1 MFQQFTS
8 INESLLGFFL
18 LLLPSI
24 GVSQTIVSGTVSD
37 ALSKE
42 PLIGVT
48 VQLKSAPNQGAVTD
62 LDGRYQVTV
71 TAPQDTLVFRY
82 TGYQKSEQT
91 VATEGPPTLTLNVAL
106 ALASLTASTIIVTDG
121 KYEKKLE
128 ESTVS
133 VDVIGQQQLENNNLT
148 SLDEIVK
155 KASGV
160 QITDGQ
166 ISIRGGAGYAYGVGS
181 RVIFLVDG
189 QPLLSAELSDVKW
202 NFMPIE
208 NAQQIEIIKG
218 SASVLYGSGALNG
231 VINLRTAYPTGD
243 SAYTAFSLYAG
254 IYDQPRVDSMRWY
267 NPQVDGLAAQ
277 PFFSGLYF
285 AHRERIHPNVDLV
298 LGGNFHLQNGYFKGA
313 DERRFRFN
321 FNTRIRP
328 PKANGRIS
336 YGLNGNLMY
345 HELGLF
351 FMAKN
356 MSDQAYENLTDINRD
371 RYYSVTLDPYVTIF
385 DKQENKHDIR
395 GRWFRISK
403 VQKEADSEADIASL
417 EYQFQRT
424 FANDWIV
431 TAGAMGQYYH
441 VNSILFAEV
450 DAPSNERDLF
460 TAGSAAVYAQ
470 VDKKF
475 FKRLSATVGLRWEGF
490 SFDSSV
496 VSTLPIFRA
505 GLNFEASP
513 NDFIRASYGQGFRL
527 PSMGERYF
535 NERIPGTFVGIY
547 PNEEL
552 QAETGWTAEV
562 AYRRLFGGKRFKLYV
577 DVAFF
582 LMEYDNMV
590 EFSLGSFP
598 QGPGFSFINVSK
610 ARIGGWEISTQGEVR
625 IGQVPLRLWGGYTY
639 SFPGDLSADTSRL
652 RNYGAFAEAAFST
665 FTKRVEREQYPDIL
679 KYRRLHTLRFDAE
692 TEWKGV
698 TLGTA
703 INYNSYMH
711 HIDLLFEFD
720 IISAGVGNFR
730 SIHNQGFWVWDW
742 RLGYAFNSKQRL
754 NLVVQNVL
762 NEEYATRPAQ
772 MGAPRS
778 FSVKYSHV
786 F

>member
-1 MFQQFTS
+1 MNMINQF
-8 INESLLGFFL
+8 LLGFFFF
-18 LLLPSI
+18 LLPCCLWA
-24 GVSQTIVSGTVSD
+24 QTIVSGTVVD

-48 VQLKSAPNQGAVTD
+48 IQSKSAPNTGVVTD
-62 LDGRYQVTV
+62 IDGKYNFPIR
-71 TAPQDTLVFRY
+71 ASKDTLIFRY
-82 TGYQKSEQT
+82 TGYSNIER
-91 VATEGPPTLTLNVAL
+91 VVITENQSSIILNIEL
-106 ALASLTASTIIVTDG
+106 PLASLTATTIIVTDG

-133 VDVIGQQQLENNNLT
+133 VDVIGEQQLQNNNLT
-148 SLDEIVK
+148 SLDEVVK

-231 VINLRTAYPTGD
+231 VVNLRTAYPKGD
-243 SAYTAFSLYAG
+243 SAYTAFSMYAG
-254 IYDQPRVDSMRWY
+254 IYDQPRIDSMGWY
-267 NPQVDGLAAQ
+267 NRKRDGLAAQ
-277 PFFSGLYF
+277 PAFGGLYF
-285 AHRERIHPNVDLV
+285 AHREKIHPNVDLV
-298 LGGNFHLQNGYFKGA
+298 LGGNFHLQNSYYKGA

-321 FNTRIRP
+321 FSTRIRP
-328 PKANGRIS
+328 PKADGRIS
-336 YGLNGNLMY
+336 FGVNGNLMY

-351 FMAKN
+351 FMAQN
-356 MSDQAYENLTDINRD
+356 MAENAYENLSTIYRD

-385 DKQENKHDIR
+385 DKKENKHDLR

-403 VQKEADSEADIASL
+403 LQDEADSEADIASL

-424 FANDWIV
+424 FANDWTV
-431 TAGAMGQYYH
+431 TAGTMGQYLH
-441 VNSILFAEV
+441 VNSILFADP
-450 DAPSNERDLF
+450 DAESWERELF
-460 TAGSAAVYAQ
+460 TAGSGALYAQ

-475 FKRLSATVGLRWEGF
+475 WNRLSATVGVRWEGF
-490 SFDSSV
+490 VVDTSVGSS
-496 VSTLPIFRA
+496 LPIVRVGA
-505 GLNFEASP
+505 NFEASP

-535 NERIPGTFVGIY
+535 NERIPNTFVGIY
-547 PNEEL
+547 PNPDL
-552 QAETGWTAEV
+552 QAETGWTAEL
-562 AYRRLFGGKRFKLYV
+562 AYRRIFGGKRFKLYV
-577 DVAFF
+577 DLAFF

-590 EFSLGSFP
+590 EFALGSFP
-598 QGPGFSFINVSK
+598 PGPGFSFVNISK
-610 ARIGGWEISTQGEVR
+610 ARIGGWELSTQGEIR

-639 SFPGDLSADTSRL
+639 SFPGDLSSDTSRL
-652 RNYGAFAEAAFST
+652 RDYGNFATAAFSA
-665 FTKRVEREQYPDIL
+665 FTKRIELEQYGDIL
-679 KYRRLHTLRFDAE
+679 KYRRLHTFRMDVE
-692 TEWKGV
+692 TAWKGF
-698 TLGTA
+698 TIGTA
-703 INYNSYMH
+703 VNYSSYMH

-720 IISAGVGNFR
+720 LISAGVGKFR
-730 SIHNQGFWVWDW
+730 SLHNQGYWLWDW

-778 FSVKYSHV
+778 FSLKYSHV